1 MSIMGIRVGIN
12 GFGRIGRMVFRAM
25 TERAGFDV
33 VAINDLTDSA
43 TLAHLLK
50 YDSVH
55 GRYDHPVEAVN
66 GGLTVNGSKI
76 EIVSERS
83 PADLPWG
90 DRGVD
95 LVVESTGIF
104 TDGEQAAAHLAAG
117 ARKVLISAPATNVDA
132 TIVMGVNDGILTG
145 SHQVVSNASCTTN
158 CLAPMAS
165 VLHEHFGVVRGSM
178 TTVHAYT
185 SDQSII
191 DFAHKDRRRARSAA
205 VSMIPTSTGAAK
217 AIGEVIPALNGR
229 LNGMAIRVP
238 VPDGS
243 LTDFVA
249 QVERVPTA
257 DEVNKAFAAAASGS
271 LYGILEYCE
280 DPIVSVDIVHNPA
293 SCIFDS
299 ELTMIIDDNLVK
311 ICGWYDNEWGYSN
324 RCVDLLERLAEV

>member
-1 MSIMGIRVGIN
+1 MGIRVGIN

-25 TERAGFDV
+25 SERTGFDV

-66 GGLTVNGSKI
+66 GGLAVNGSKI
-76 EIVSERS
+76 EIVSERD
-83 PADLPWG
+83 PADLAWG
-90 DRGVD
+90 DLGVD

-104 TDGEQAAAHLAAG
+104 TDGEQASAHLTAG
-117 ARKVLISAPATNVDA
+117 AKKVLISAPATNVDA
-132 TIVMGVNDGILTG
+132 TIVMGVNDGILNDT
-145 SHQVVSNASCTTN
+145 HRVVSNASCTTN

-165 VLHEHFGVVRGSM
+165 VLHEHFGVLRGSM

-185 SDQSII
+185 SDQQII
-191 DFAHKDRRRARSAA
+191 DFAHTDPRRARSAA
-205 VSMIPTSTGAAK
+205 LSMIPTSTGAAK

-229 LNGMAIRVP
+229 LNGMAVRVP

-257 DEVNKAFAAAASGS
+257 AEVNAAFAAASQGP
-271 LYGILEYCE
+271 LNGILEYCE

-293 SCIFDS
+293 SCIFDA
-299 ELTMIIDDNLVK
+299 ELTMIIDDGLVK

>member
-1 MSIMGIRVGIN
+1 MGIRVGIN

-25 TERAGFDV
+25 TERTGFDV
-33 VAINDLTDSA
+33 VAINDLTDSS

-55 GRYDHPVEAVN
+55 GRYEGPVRAVEDGLYIN
-66 GGLTVNGSKI
+66 GDKI
-76 EIVSERS
+76 DIVSERD

-104 TDGEQAAAHLAAG
+104 TDGEQASAHLSAG
-117 ARKVLISAPATNVDA
+117 ASKVLISAPATNVDA
-132 TIVMGVNDGILTG
+132 TIVMGVNDGILNG
-145 SHQVVSNASCTTN
+145 SHRVISNASCTTN

-165 VLHEHFGVVRGSM
+165 VLHENFGVVRGSM

-191 DFAHKDRRRARSAA
+191 DFAHSDPRRARSAA
-205 VSMIPTSTGAAK
+205 ISMIPTSTGAAK
-217 AIGEVIPALNGR
+217 AIGEVIPELNGR

-257 DEVNKAFAAAASGS
+257 DEVNTAFATAAKGP
-271 LYGILEYCE
+271 LNGILEYCE

-299 ELTMIIDDNLVK
+299 ELTMIIDEGLVK

-324 RCVDLLERLAEV
+324 RCVDLLERLAGV

>member
-1 MSIMGIRVGIN
+1 MGIRVGIN

-25 TERAGFDV
+25 TERTGFDV

-55 GRYDHPVEAVN
+55 GRYNGPVRAVEAGLHVN
-66 GGLTVNGSKI
+66 GHKI
-76 EIVSERS
+76 DIVSERD
-83 PADLPWG
+83 PADLLWG

-104 TDGEQAAAHLAAG
+104 TDGEQASAHLAAG
-117 ARKVLISAPATNVDA
+117 AKKVLISAPATNVDA
-132 TIVMGVNDGILTG
+132 TIVMGVNDDILND
-145 SHQVVSNASCTTN
+145 SHRVVSNASCTTN

-165 VLHEHFGVVRGSM
+165 VLHENYGIIRGSM

-191 DFAHKDRRRARSAA
+191 DFAHSDPRRARSAA

-217 AIGEVIPALNGR
+217 AIGEVIPELNGR
-229 LNGMAIRVP
+229 LNGMAVRVP

-243 LTDFVA
+243 LTDFVV
-249 QVERVPTA
+249 QVERVPTV
-257 DEVNKAFAAAASGS
+257 DEVNEAFASAATGR
-271 LYGILEYCE
+271 LKGILEYCE

-299 ELTMIIDDNLVK
+299 ELSMIIDEGLVK
-311 ICGWYDNEWGYSN
+311 VCGWYDNEWGYSN
-324 RCVDLLERLAEV
+324 RCVDLLVRLAEV